1 MQPDKENVHPN
12 RIGGFALVA
21 GACWT
26 LLLAVLPLD
35 FKSSWN
41 WSISLMSLAAAGLGW
56 AVLLA
61 WSTHRERRAN
71 DMLRASI
78 GNLAQLLRER
88 VQVDCTELKQVDTML
103 GEAIEQLM
111 TAFNGLRA
119 QGHDRRAG
127 DIQTAVTALQFR
139 DVVGQKLGHVSEQLE
154 GLDQALRDIGDAA
167 GVCAPQDLWRRIGSL
182 LPPLQRARESGP
194 AQQESM
200 RAGAVELF

>member
-1 MQPDKENVHPN
+1 MPVDQ
-12 RIGGFALVA
+12 IGRNALWT
-21 GACWT
+21 GALWT
-26 LLLAVLPLD
+26 LVLAALAFA

-41 WSISLMSLAAAGLGW
+41 WSISLMSLVAAGLGW
-56 AVLLA
+56 AALLA
-61 WSTHRERRAN
+61 WSAHRERRAN

-78 GNLAQLLRER
+78 GKLAQSLRER
-88 VQVDCTELKQVDTML
+88 VQVDCAELEQVDSML

-111 TAFNGLRA
+111 TAFQGLRE

-139 DVVGQKLGHVSEQLE
+139 DVVGQKLGHVREQLE
-154 GLDQALRDIGDAA
+154 ALDQALRDIGDAA
-167 GVCAPQDLWRRIGSL
+167 GVCAPQDLERRIGDL
-182 LPPLQRARESGP
+182 LPPLHRARESGP